1 MKSSAEN
8 GSLSLPDR
16 IAWTIALYTL
26 CAIKRLPDR
35 SSIQAVSRL
44 LLTRVPRRAS
54 GREKAASD
62 QCSIEAV
69 VLLGE
74 MIGVDWED
82 GYQRRP

>member
-8 GSLSLPDR
+8 GSRSLPDR

-26 CAIKRLPDR
+26 CAIKRLRDR
-35 SSIQAVSRL
+35 SSVQAVSRL

-69 VLLGE
+69 VRLGE
-74 MIGVDWED
+74 MLGVEWED
-82 GYQRRP
+82 G